1 MAHWFSVVVALC
13 ALVLTFRASDALL
26 SSKIVRVVASKRIPR
41 TLRSECAFS
50 TAGTRKHGVD
60 MQLSMAKDGLNRVTA
75 DKPMWTNMKSIRA
88 KMEPM
93 AKLRFAGKAIVGTIT
108 SVYGL
113 GMVRGKIIEII
124 AFIASVAVGSGVVP
138 ALVIGFG
145 TKQPEVDSMRT
156 DEIKSLK
163 RKISVLNDPSNQSY
177 IVVEGD
183 KGLGKSCLIEFAL
196 KDTKGVVQVKIPSG
210 TKEENVFEK
219 GTAAIAGASS
229 DFFVGSLASSSR
241 AKWTIYWHRL
251 FFDVAPTLVLSASE
265 VPEGSVNKEPAEL
278 TGAVRA
284 LIEMGLRVVVDSSP
298 NSLTKG
304 ILSTKRARVIHV
316 EDMTSEQIRLL
327 PQLANLFDRLDAH
340 PGLSDAVYDLLGGN
354 PADFESLHRKVSR
367 LSADTDVRTAVEALC
382 VERLGDVRKQHR
394 DLIKN
399 APKFVEILK
408 LFKTSN
414 AVSDTVLEENSV
426 DLPTPCK
433 ILQLKGMPTM
443 VIPKTTMA
451 AFFFKNSCDFT
462 TAKEALHNLIWESP
476 NSVAPHHKCELWYC

>member
-1 MAHWFSVVVALC
+1 MGSVVVLY
-13 ALVLTFRASDALL
+13 VLTVLVCLVGFL
-26 SSKIVRVVASKRIPR
+26 SQFPTHHPGFEQDK
-41 TLRSECAFS
+41 
-50 TAGTRKHGVD
+50 
-60 MQLSMAKDGLNRVTA
+60 VT
-75 DKPMWTNMKSIRA
+75 I
-88 KMEPM
+88 
-93 AKLRFAGKAIVGTIT
+93 
-108 SVYGL
+108 L
-113 GMVRGKIIEII
+113 GSI

-251 FFDVAPTLVLSASE
+251 FFDVAPTLVLSVSE

-284 LIEMGLRVVVDSSP
+284 LTEMGLRVVVDSSP
-298 NSLTKG
+298 NSLPKG
-304 ILSTKRARVIHV
+304 ILSTKREDVIHV
-316 EDMTSEQIRLL
+316 EDMTSEQIRSM
-327 PQLANLFDRLDAH
+327 PEVANLFDRLDAH
-340 PGLSDAVYDLLGGN
+340 PGLFDVVYDLLGGN
-354 PADFESLHRKVSR
+354 PLRFVELSEKLSLRNADP
-367 LSADTDVRTAVEALC
+367 DVRTAVEALC
-382 VERLGDVRKQHR
+382 VERLGDVEH
-394 DLIKN
+394 LYN
-399 APKFVEILK
+399 SLVENEPKWDDIFSLLKTNKALSRSVLKANGVKLPNPSKLLQSKGDVE
-408 LFKTSN
+408 
-414 AVSDTVLEENSV
+414 
-426 DLPTPCK
+426 
-433 ILQLKGMPTM
+433 KGDM
-443 VIPKTTMA
+443 VIPKTPMA
-451 AFFFKNSCDFT
+451 AFFLENNCEYPAS
-462 TAKEALHNLIWESP
+462 EESSTQAHLGAS
-476 NSVAPHHKCELWYC
+476 NSVASPHKSAKWSAMRTGKSGQVKTRDVAFEHVYLILQTRLLPLCT